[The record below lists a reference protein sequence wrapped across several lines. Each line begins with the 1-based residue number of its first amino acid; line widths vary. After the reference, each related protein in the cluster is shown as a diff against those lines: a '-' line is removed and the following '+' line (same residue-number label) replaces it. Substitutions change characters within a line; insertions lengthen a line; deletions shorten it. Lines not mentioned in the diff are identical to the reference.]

1 MAARVLA
8 HWADPR
14 PAWLWTA
21 DGGTLVWRN
30 GAAGLF
36 GGKLKKYGIKRAPD
50 PSPLRGQ
57 IARLIRLGAPNRA
70 SLSRMQFLLG
80 EKPISATCSCTP
92 LTLADGQP
100 GLLVVAVDPID
111 REWLEET
118 ETDDRAGSALLPRG
132 TDYLLIDKAGEITGG
147 SARALETYGP
157 LIAQTGLPEGAEP
170 ADATVGEERLTLTR
184 RDAGPDG
191 AVILLIDHHGLRDVP
206 VSEAPAILPSEPLL
220 PLGLPPLP
228 ETPDTTPEDE
238 HWVPPLPEA
247 PHHSLSS
254 LFDRL
259 VENEDLYAPLTDDD
273 DLALNPPADEERIDS
288 AADAVGAE
296 EPAEVAHDEPPAIEA
311 PQNRTIGDLIAEVEA
326 AEEDSAVRAFVSDS
340 EIDKAPGEGTALFRI
355 TGRGLTPV
363 VVPTPD
369 AASADDDAGVEPP
382 LTVVEQE
389 AHEAEADTALANA
402 AEDATVADTVEPA
415 QPQDLPPSDP
425 ETVERV
431 SRYNFDE
438 LSRILTD
445 RVGSDTPERVDAEGP
460 RRRAESAQI
469 NLASET
475 FVLNRLPLAI
485 LVFRDQQVL
494 FANRALTEMTGH
506 DGIESLRRAGLAS
519 IFPPAEQASESG
531 GPVTQL
537 LRSDGSPVSVTARL
551 QSIPWHGRP
560 ALMLSASPAEARIGH
575 EIAVKSFAEMLAAAR
590 DEGFVSAD
598 RSGTINQV
606 SAPALALLERGEADL
621 VGKPLTV
628 VLEAQELPAL
638 KTFLERPARFAETA
652 RPSLLARGVAAGSE
666 VLLFAEGQ
674 AGIVSGYFGFL
685 RKTATG
691 GTAKRSKDDADPAL
705 LGRVS
710 RGVRRPLN
718 TVIGFSDLIGA
729 AAFGP
734 IDNPRYLEYA
744 RDIKSAGQEIA
755 ALVDELDDYARLKDG
770 RYAPR
775 PADIDLVALLES
787 CVVRVRGQA
796 NAARVL
802 VRSGISERIPRIV
815 ADRASLGQ
823 AVLNLLA
830 SAIDQT
836 PVGGSVVLS
845 AQSEEDGSVAIHVR
859 DSGAMN
865 VDMTDRFVVFRDG
878 LGRDG
883 EALAPVRSSVGLAL
897 TRSLLAVNGCSL
909 SIDPT
914 AGQGTLFTLIIPQD
928 LVAAS

>member
-21 DGGTLVWRN
+21 DGGTLAWRN

-36 GGKLKKYGIKRAPD
+36 GSKLKKHGVKRAPD
-50 PSPLRGQ
+50 PTPLRGQ

-80 EKPISATCSCTP
+80 SKPISATCSCTP
-92 LTLADGQP
+92 LTLGDGQP

-111 REWLEET
+111 TDWLDDA
-118 ETDDRAGSALLPRG
+118 DDRPTALLPAG
-132 TDYLLIDKAGEITGG
+132 TDHLLVDAAGEIVGG
-147 SARALETYGP
+147 SARACQTYAP
-157 LIAQTGLPEGAEP
+157 LIIETGFPEGTDPVEIAFGTE
-170 ADATVGEERLTLTR
+170 TLTLTR

-191 AVILLIDHHGLRDVP
+191 STLLLIDHHGRAPETVIVP
-206 VSEAPAILPSEPLL
+206 EPAPSEPLL
-220 PLGLPPLP
+220 PLGLEPLP
-228 ETPDTTPEDE
+228 EPEAPPADERHDE
-238 HWVPPLPEA
+238 HWVAPLPEA
-247 PHHSLSS
+247 PHRSLSS

-259 VENEDLYAPLTDDD
+259 AQNEDLYAPLADTDDD
-273 DLALNPPADEERIDS
+273 APTEDEPQEPEPADDDAEAVLS
-288 AADAVGAE
+288 ADTE
-296 EPAEVAHDEPPAIEA
+296 MPAESVLEA
-311 PQNRTIGDLIAEVEA
+311 PEHPSEDDAHAPRDDSRTIDELIAEVEA
-326 AEEDSAVRAFVSDS
+326 AEEASAVRAFVSDS
-340 EIDKAPGEGTALFRI
+340 ETDATPPSAPTLFRI
-355 TGRGLTPV
+355 TGRGLTPTAPAATEV
-363 VVPTPD
+363 QGNSEAPEEAPPTPP
-369 AASADDDAGVEPP
+369 VELNLPEG
-382 LTVVEQE
+382 TG
-389 AHEAEADTALANA
+389 
-402 AEDATVADTVEPA
+402 EPA
-415 QPQDLPPSDP
+415 PPQGDS
-425 ETVERV
+425 EAVERV

-445 RVGSDTPERVDAEGP
+445 RVGGDVPQRPEPEPPP
-460 RRRAESAQI
+460 RRVESAQV

-494 FANRALTEMTGH
+494 FANRALTELTGH

-519 IFPPAEQASESG
+519 IFPPAEQATESG

-537 LRSDGSPVSVTARL
+537 LRSDGAPLSVTARL
-551 QSIPWHGRP
+551 QSIPWHGSP

-590 DEGFVSAD
+590 EEGFVSAD
-598 RSGTINQV
+598 RAGVINQV
-606 SAPALALLERGEADL
+606 SPPALALLDRTEADL
-621 VGKPLTV
+621 VGKPLTLL
-628 VLEAQELPAL
+628 LEAQELSAL
-638 KTFLERPARFAETA
+638 KLFLERPARFAETA
-652 RPSLLARGVAAGSE
+652 RPSVLARGVAAGSE

-685 RKTATG
+685 RKVPGAQG
-691 GTAKRSKDDADPAL
+691 AKRKDDADPAL

-718 TVIGFSDLIGA
+718 TVIGFSDLIGSS
-729 AAFGP
+729 AFGP

-802 VRSGISERIPRIV
+802 VRSGVSQRLPRIV

-845 AQSEEDGSVAIHVR
+845 AQTEDDGAISIHVR
-859 DSGAMN
+859 DSGAVN

-878 LGRDG
+878 VGRDG
-883 EALAPVRSSVGLAL
+883 EMLAPVRSSVGLAL
-897 TRSLLAVNGCSL
+897 TRSLLAVNGCTL
-909 SIDPT
+909 SMDPT
-914 AGQGTLFTLIIPQD
+914 AGQGTLFTLIVPQD